1 LKKIYCAILLPFLI
15 FTILLTACTPVE
27 LHTSDTTPIR
37 EEEQMPPAEQLKES
51 EELCGIWIAT
61 AMNINFPSEPGLS
74 AKELA
79 AEIDDIITCAKELS
93 ANAVFFQVRPSS
105 DAFYPSEIFP
115 TSKYL
120 TGEEGAELPDG
131 LDVLRYLITRA
142 HENGI
147 AVHAWVNPLR
157 ASIGVTDTSKLSD
170 SHPAKLNPE
179 YVIPYADGRL
189 YFDPGLPE
197 VRQLIADGV
206 SELAANY
213 KLDGIVFDDYFYPYP
228 TTDENGKSA
237 DFDDSET
244 YQKYGAGYS
253 SLGDFRR
260 DNVNKM
266 IKECYSAI
274 KSVNTECK
282 FGVAPFGIR
291 KNDDGTNGG
300 SKTNGLSSYYD
311 IYCDPLAWVKGG
323 YIDYL
328 APQIYW
334 EQDNSRAP
342 FNELCDWWD
351 NALRDTE
358 VEYYVSYAAYRYEN
372 DWEDPS
378 GEITAQ
384 IGHAREKGRYRG
396 GILYG
401 YDQIYRNVS
410 GLKDE
415 IKVLFGEKEI
425 YVS

>member
-1 LKKIYCAILLPFLI
+1 MKKRYFAMLLPFLI
-15 FTILLTACTPVE
+15 FTILLTSCTPVE
-27 LHTSDTTPIR
+27 LHTSDTTPIP

-61 AMNINFPSEPGLS
+61 AMNINFPSKPGLS

-79 AEIDDIITCAKELS
+79 AEIDDIITSAKELS
-93 ANAVFFQVRPSS
+93 ANAIFFQVRPSG

-115 TSKYL
+115 TSIYL
-120 TGEEGAELPDG
+120 TGEEGAELPEG
-131 LDVLRYLITRA
+131 FDVLRYLITCA

-157 ASIGVTDTSKLSD
+157 ATIYTDDIDNLSE
-170 SHPAKLNPE
+170 SHPAKLHPE
-179 YVIPYADGRL
+179 YAVRYEDSRL
-189 YFDPGLPE
+189 YFDPGIPE

-206 SELAANY
+206 SELASNY

-228 TTDENGKSA
+228 TTDKNGKNA
-237 DFDDSET
+237 EFDDSET
-244 YQKYGAGYS
+244 YLSYGEGYS
-253 SLGDFRR
+253 SLEDFRR

-266 IKECYSAI
+266 VKECYDAI
-274 KSVNTECK
+274 KSADPDCK
-282 FGVAPFGIR
+282 FGIAPFGIW
-291 KNDDGTNGG
+291 KNDSGINGG

-311 IYCDPLAWVKGG
+311 IFCDPLAWVEGG

-342 FNELCDWWD
+342 FNELCDWWN
-351 NALRDTE
+351 NALGDTE
-358 VEYYVSYAAYRYEN
+358 VEYYISYAAYRYEN
-372 DWEDPS
+372 DWDDPS

-384 IGHAREKGRYRG
+384 ISYAREKDEYRG

-401 YDQIYRNVS
+401 YDQIKRNVL
-410 GLKDE
+410 GIKDE
-415 IKVLFGEKEI
+415 IKSLFDAKEI